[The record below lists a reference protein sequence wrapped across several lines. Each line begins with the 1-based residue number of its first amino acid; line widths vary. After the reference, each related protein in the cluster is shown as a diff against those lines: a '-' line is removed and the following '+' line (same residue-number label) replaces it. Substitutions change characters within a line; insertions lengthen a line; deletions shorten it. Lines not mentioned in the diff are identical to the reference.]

1 MSPALVGGF
10 LTTGP
15 PGKSKLL
22 FIFSSYDKKGNYFAT
37 SSLKNPTFK
46 DSFKLIVERQF
57 TCSYGCIG
65 FQNVPVTHLVY
76 PTFSYDPHP
85 WGHPWL
91 CLQVYMASASLR
103 CEQGS
108 DPWALVLRQPHFYDL
123 IKSLDA
129 AEIRLGRPGPA
140 HR

>member
-1 MSPALVGGF
+1 MR
-10 LTTGP
+10 
-15 PGKSKLL
+15 
-22 FIFSSYDKKGNYFAT
+22 IYKKGNYFAT
-37 SSLKNPTFK
+37 SSLKNPIFK
-46 DSFKLIVERQF
+46 DSFKLIVELQF

-65 FQNVPVTHLVY
+65 FQNVPMTHFVY

-91 CLQVYMASASLR
+91 CLQVHMASASLR

-129 AEIRLGRPGPA
+129 TEIRLGRPGPA
-140 HR
+140 RR

>member
-1 MSPALVGGF
+1 M
-10 LTTGP
+10 
-15 PGKSKLL
+15 
-22 FIFSSYDKKGNYFAT
+22 
-37 SSLKNPTFK
+37 
-46 DSFKLIVERQF
+46 
-57 TCSYGCIG
+57 CSYGCIG

-76 PTFSYDPHP
+76 PTFSYNPHH

-91 CLQVYMASASLR
+91 YLQAHVASASLR

-129 AEIRLGRPGPA
+129 TEIRLGQPGPA
-140 HR
+140 RR